1 MNQEIER
8 EMNLV
13 KNKPILNN
21 KAYDIVKWFVSILLP
36 AFVAAYV
43 ALSEVWSLPDTHK
56 VVVTVTVIEVFLGA
70 IFQLS
75 SKQHANEVVNTPVI
89 TPDPDKMGH
98 ITFGNDGYANLNYP
112 EDIRDYA
119 NENGVVLYQIL
130 DRTE

>member
-13 KNKPILNN
+13 KNKPILND

-56 VVVTVTVIEVFLGA
+56 VVVTVTVIEAFLGA

-98 ITFGNDGYANLNYP
+98 ITFW
-112 EDIRDYA
+112 
-119 NENGVVLYQIL
+119 
-130 DRTE
+130 